1 MELSVSEVEVL
12 ALLCCYAA
20 YIRSFF
26 TDVSGQPICSIF
38 KGQEILHFLTIED
51 GNDRLSRNVG
61 RELPLYAAKC
71 PRRTQ
76 N

>member
-26 TDVSGQPICSIF
+26 TDVSGQPICYIL
-38 KGQEILHFLTIED
+38 KGQRVHEFLGLFD
-51 GNDRLSRNVG
+51 
-61 RELPLYAAKC
+61 P
-71 PRRTQ
+71 
-76 N
+76 